1 MPDDLA
7 AALAE
12 AKRVADT
19 LQFACMMPGKTPDF
33 TFCGGP
39 AAEAYWNYFTPAR
52 ISSLLAAIE
61 AVLELADD
69 WAAESDELDD
79 LAEKPGTDE
88 EGRPIM
94 QGQALAYN
102 SCAGDLREA
111 ITREL
116 TGKEAGGETAAT

>member
-1 MPDDLA
+1 MTADDPVATTLA
-7 AALAE
+7 GIRHRWE
-12 AKRVADT
+12 ARRGYSLGFDPVDAP
-19 LQFACMMPGKTPDF
+19 L
-33 TFCGGP
+33 
-39 AAEAYWNYFTPAR
+39 
-52 ISSLLAAIE
+52 LLAAIE
-61 AVLELADD
+61 AVLKLADD

-116 TGKEAGGETAAT
+116 TGKEAGDE